1 MQILKNFLFFLLI
14 VSTSYAEPGVGG
26 GGGGP
31 GMTQP
36 LRFIVEAS
44 KETAPVFTIKDAV
57 DVTLADDE
65 VLDIQELQDRF
76 GDEVTKDGDD
86 LKISHKIPVT
96 DFQNHQGEVIRIK
109 RDHRFNGQN

>member
-1 MQILKNFLFFLLI
+1 MKLLNIVYIILLSFSIN
-14 VSTSYAEPGVGG
+14 AGPGDT

-44 KETAPVFTIKDAV
+44 KETVPVFTIKDAV

-96 DFQNHQGEVIRIK
+96 DFQNHQGEVIRIE